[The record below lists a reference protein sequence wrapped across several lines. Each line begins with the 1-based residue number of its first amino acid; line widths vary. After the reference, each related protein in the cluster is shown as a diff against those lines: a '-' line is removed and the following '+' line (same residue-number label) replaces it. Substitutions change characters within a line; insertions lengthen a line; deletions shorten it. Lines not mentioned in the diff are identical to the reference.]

1 MPSASEAL
9 LDIPER
15 PSASAALDESP
26 AVKSASE
33 ALDFAPEPS
42 LSAPAYSASKDQ
54 SEQDAE
60 RADVDQRLDELEPKT
75 PEYLAAKEK
84 YAGYNLEGRPMLSSD
99 NRPAITD
106 PKELKKL
113 RDFQVLRLQLS
124 AKAGSPEAR
133 AYKGIADST
142 TRAAFDQADDIF
154 RDYPFS
160 EASNQAPAPETGFW
174 SNLAGST
181 AKMTGNAAASL
192 FDMVGDNPE
201 EKFPAGNG
209 PEVEDSLP
217 AYLREIAN
225 DKAMPFYGGN
235 ERSTNTMA
243 QLGRG
248 AGMVLSTVPT
258 MALGGAGLPAAVLQL
273 SGGAYEEAKSGREQE
288 LRDAGM
294 TDPDEIRTQS
304 DAAGQLAGA
313 KSLPGLALY
322 MIGGKVAAKFAGRLM
337 GEEASVTAKTLAGT
351 GAATVSNVGTGAVL
365 RAVEAEKG
373 HRLEAA
379 TPSIENLTAD
389 TLFGV
394 LHGHGVYSEASAKA
408 KMASKNEL
416 MRRGFSSEEIWNAP
430 AEMGQQA
437 AEPPAQAILSPDSR
451 AYFDDQGNLV
461 LMSPEGE
468 QRAADQKAADLLAAR
483 IEPALPAAA
492 AALREN
498 PAAVSPTPAPPPE
511 APESV
516 KPATAP
522 ESGSAPVQIQPTAAS
537 SPSLS
542 DQIKAAH
549 EKAKPIADFVQPPPT
564 IDFKDTATGRSYTVQ
579 NTREGIAALAS
590 KQGVELPKPLLY
602 TPAVQQPDGT
612 VFTGKDHPSAYRAA
626 ADSGDAS
633 KGKRGYVDEA
643 GNFKPLTLIEL
654 ARLVEE
660 QKVALPGVQ
669 PGKKYRSAAVRTPD
683 GTVHEGSWHGAALD
697 KVSEKLKPFTELGYV
712 TTDGEFIPNNTE
724 NTENLAGTDRMDES
738 YRSSLEAGEKRPFSG
753 ELEGKTGQSEEVLNR
768 IQAAA
773 AEALSDP
780 VTEHVA
786 QKVENDL
793 LTDSDNTL
801 PPEEPPAVPPTVPP
815 APDEPTPTGDRGATS
830 IQNAYTDERR
840 VQLGLPPA
848 FAPLR
853 RTFGRVWDDAMAIL
867 DKDRDAGRLLS
878 QRLAEKPE
886 PITDTQDALLLHY
899 LTDLENRHDAKVDEL
914 NSALQSGDTDLSDS
928 LKIDERKLR
937 DELEAAY
944 DVDKAVG
951 TANARGLNAR
961 KMRAKRDFTLA
972 RMLANAKAAKGAP
985 LTDMENDMVAIA
997 HAKIQELQQRLD
1009 AEIAKQEE
1017 KQSDTA
1023 LDSTVA
1029 DLVSQVEAESQQG
1042 SALGEGDAAAAAGP
1056 EEAPGEVTTET
1067 AAILIDHPSRP
1078 VRASEIAS
1086 RPELMQFKSGAD
1098 EAGVTKEDRLTGKF
1112 DTLKAGLIQLWEPID
1127 PSVYGLEPGQ
1137 KYIVSN
1143 GHHRVEFGNRSG
1155 VEAYNAQ
1162 ILREAD
1168 GISAEQART
1177 ICAELNVAD
1186 GKGTIYDQAKFLRN
1200 YAATH
1205 GQDDALEAGRR
1216 IGARGRKAA
1225 SIAFSATDRLYD
1237 AFVNQKIDP
1246 DAAAA
1251 IAAAVPGNEAAQ
1263 IAGMRAAIAGK
1274 SVEFAA
1280 NRAKAELGRDTNSAR
1295 SGPVEFDLFGNEVFA
1310 EIDAQAERATAEQKR
1325 LSEEIRAVRGAANKP
1340 ELAAKHG
1347 VDVKD
1352 PEGVKRRIEELEAE
1366 RERWENWPNHP
1377 DLVAITKR
1385 PSGAGDAEGKT
1396 TPPAS
1401 ADEPDKAE
1409 KKGRIKKA
1417 LEALSSAAEAA
1428 RARLKQRAESQ
1439 ASGESLF
1446 SGPLD
1451 PRDLDDYAI
1460 IGADLV
1466 AKGFRTLGRFTAKLV
1481 TDFGEWIR
1489 DHAPTIFARSKETHA
1504 KATSNRDLGA
1514 EREKVVQSMK
1524 TRAGEGDTLNDL
1536 RGYVRKLALNTVRGG
1551 ITEREALVT
1560 SVHRDLEQIQPGI
1573 TRRETMDLISGYGDF
1588 KALDKEPAKV
1598 RLREINGELQ
1608 QIGKVL
1614 DMKGGDAPAATGVEQ
1629 RPTSDA
1635 ERHFIKAVNELKK
1648 KGGYRITDA
1657 ATQLKSAVDAI
1668 KTRLR
1673 NQIKDL
1679 EEELAGRKV
1688 EKTKR
1693 ATNMSAEDRAEVEQ
1707 LTSARDA
1714 LKERLAELEGPAVVT
1729 DEQRIKAAMAATAR
1743 SIAEV
1748 QSRIKAKDFS
1758 KSDRTKF
1765 TSPELDALRQE
1776 YHELEALDSQIIA
1789 EKQAAKTSG
1798 IEDQIKKLD
1807 AKLQAGDLTVAKRKA
1822 GLLTPAQEAL
1832 MAERD
1837 AMIKLVND
1845 LRREAAAKPKAQA
1858 QLEKVLEQVQEL
1870 EKRLAAGD
1878 IDPKAKG
1885 AVTPLSPEAADAMM
1899 LRDALRRQVLEE
1911 RQKAKPVRSKEA
1923 IALQGWKTRALRQ
1936 QADLLANIAKM
1947 DNGTYTEPKK
1957 KEPIKLDAEGQKI
1970 DFDLDQAKKAHNERL
1985 VEWRM
1990 EQRSGVKNIFGA
2002 GIEALNLARA
2012 IMTSYD
2018 LSGVLRQGGMVSLAH
2033 PIRTARAIPDM
2044 IRAAWSEQG
2053 RHRLEQEILTRPNAH
2068 LYRQSKLALT
2078 EESSSLNRLEEAYM
2092 SRWLKKLKITK
2103 DLGGLQHVLNL
2114 PLGAVRA
2121 SERAYSYIL
2130 NRIRADTFD
2139 ALYKSIGKSG
2149 HGVTIDEA
2157 KAISNY
2163 INIATGRPS
2172 LGATIDKAA
2181 PALNAVFFAPKYVAS
2196 RFMALA
2202 DMASFGSVSGG
2213 SLRVRGA
2220 VAKEYAR
2227 YLVAVGVV
2235 AGLYQFM
2242 TGRKVE
2248 TDARSSNFGKLEFG
2262 NTHVDYLSGISQA
2275 ATLLGRE
2282 ASTAATLLPNDPLGQ
2297 RGRNIKLGSGKFE
2310 SLHHGADEASKAEK
2324 IKYGGSD
2331 SSDVLFRFLRTKLS
2345 PIIGGVLDA
2354 TSGQN
2359 VVGQP
2364 ATPGDT
2370 AARMVI
2376 PLSYGDVVAAMKDEG
2391 VAGGTALAL
2400 AAVLGAGVQN
2410 YEAKKPKKKPKP

>member
-1 MPSASEAL
+1 MTLTDDDFKATEVTPPAGKLTDDDFKPDEVRAAVPLSDADFPSDAVTGPEVSGRLMPGPDAVTGPVSNGRIMGKPLLENSGGSLLGGGAAVAQEDAQQLAEMGADYTASRAPGMLSGKDARVIDSA
-9 LDIPER
+9 IGGI
-15 PSASAALDESP
+15 
-26 AVKSASE
+26 V
-33 ALDFAPEPS
+33 PEPA
-42 LSAPAYSASKDQ
+42 APD
-54 SEQDAE
+54 
-60 RADVDQRLDELEPKT
+60 
-75 PEYLAAKEK
+75 
-84 YAGYNLEGRPMLSSD
+84 
-99 NRPAITD
+99 
-106 PKELKKL
+106 
-113 RDFQVLRLQLS
+113 
-124 AKAGSPEAR
+124 
-133 AYKGIADST
+133 
-142 TRAAFDQADDIF
+142 
-154 RDYPFS
+154 
-160 EASNQAPAPETGFW
+160 TGFW
-174 SNLAGST
+174 ANILGDTAKITGNTLAG
-181 AKMTGNAAASL
+181 L

-217 AYLREIAN
+217 AYLRELA
-225 DKAMPFYGGN
+225 DEKAMPFYGGN
-235 ERSTNTMA
+235 ERSTNPLA
-243 QLGRG
+243 QIGRG
-248 AGMVLSTVPT
+248 GAMVLSTFPT
-258 MALGGAGLPAAVLQL
+258 MVMGGAGLPAAIFQL
-273 SGGAYEEAKSGREQE
+273 SGSAYEEATHAREQE
-288 LRDAGM
+288 LRDSGNA
-294 TDPDEIRTQS
+294 DPSEIYEQS
-304 DAAGQLAGA
+304 HAAGRVALA
-313 KSLPGLALY
+313 KSLPQSLLY
-322 MIGGKVAAKFAGRLM
+322 TLGGKYFGAFGAKFAGLK
-337 GEEASVTAKTLAGT
+337 ASVLKKTIAGF
-351 GAATVSNVGTGAVL
+351 AAAETSNVGAGAVIRSL
-365 RAVEAEKG
+365 EAEPG
-373 HRLEAA
+373 HRIEAA
-379 TPSIENLTAD
+379 LPSIENLTAD
-389 TLFGV
+389 TLFAV
-394 LHGHGVYSEASAKA
+394 VHGHGTYKEASAQA
-408 KMASKNEL
+408 RMAARNEL
-416 MRRGFSSEEIWNAP
+416 MRRGASSEEIWNAP
-430 AEMGQQA
+430 PNMGQDA
-437 AEPPAQAILSPDSR
+437 PAQVVTPKVEEAIEP
-451 AYFDDQGNLV
+451 AGKA
-461 LMSPEGE
+461 
-468 QRAADQKAADLLAAR
+468 AADTLAEL

-492 AALREN
+492 AALRAN
-498 PAAVSPTPAPPPE
+498 PVALSGVPVPPPE
-511 APESV
+511 GGEGAKAAVAPQGAAPSPHSEVPGVTEIPIDPNQVYVPQGATSYRVKFGDATGRVVEYPDRIVLDDLVSRTPNTGEGTAVLDAIKAKGKPIELAVADRPGYTPAAELKAYYAKRGFVPIEGEPGRMRWEPPKADEDSV
-516 KPATAP
+516 SFASEIKQIAAAQPKENRFA
-522 ESGSAPVQIQPTAAS
+522 GSDKVWLDSVFEEAKKRGLVSDRADFQRKMLEANTRGEIELSRNDLTSAAEPGRPQASQIGD
-537 SPSLS
+537 SLS
-542 DQIKAAH
+542 DFHFIKQPFEPAPTGEKSPLEEARIRHNKEFGTNLSYEEYKAH
-549 EKAKPIADFVQPPPT
+549 
-564 IDFKDTATGRSYTVQ
+564 
-579 NTREGIAALAS
+579 
-590 KQGVELPKPLLY
+590 
-602 TPAVQQPDGT
+602 
-612 VFTGKDHPSAYRAA
+612 
-626 ADSGDAS
+626 
-633 KGKRGYVDEA
+633 
-643 GNFKPLTLIEL
+643 
-654 ARLVEE
+654 
-660 QKVALPGVQ
+660 
-669 PGKKYRSAAVRTPD
+669 
-683 GTVHEGSWHGAALD
+683 
-697 KVSEKLKPFTELGYV
+697 LKE
-712 TTDGEFIPNNTE
+712 
-724 NTENLAGTDRMDES
+724 R
-738 YRSSLEAGEKRPFSG
+738 LEAQRKLR
-753 ELEGKTGQSEEVLNR
+753 
-768 IQAAA
+768 
-773 AEALSDP
+773 EATDP
-780 VTEHVA
+780 VTEAVA
-786 QKVENDL
+786 AKVESDL
-793 LTDSDNTL
+793 LTDADNTL
-801 PPEEPPAVPPTVPP
+801 PPEEPPPSPPPGPP
-815 APDEPTPTGDRGATS
+815 ASSEPTPTGDRGATS
-830 IQNAYTDERR
+830 IQNAYTDARR
-840 VQLGLPPA
+840 VELGLPPA

-867 DKDRDAGRLLS
+867 DKDRDAGRLHS

-914 NSALQSGDTDLSDS
+914 NAALESGDIDLSEG

-951 TANARGLNAR
+951 RVQGQGLNAR
-961 KMRAKRDFTLA
+961 KMRAQRDFTLA
-972 RMLANAKAAKGAP
+972 RMLANGKAAKGAP
-985 LTDMENDMVAIA
+985 LTEMEKDMVAIA

-1029 DLVSQVEAESQQG
+1029 DLVSQVESEAQQG
-1042 SALGEGDAAAAAGP
+1042 SVIGEGEATDTGGP
-1056 EEAPGEVTTET
+1056 EEPIGEVTPET

-1112 DTLKAGLIQLWEPID
+1112 DTLKAGLIQLWEPMD
-1127 PSVYGLEPGQ
+1127 PSVYGLEHGQ

-1177 ICAELNVAD
+1177 IGAELNIAD

-1205 GQDDALEAGRR
+1205 GADDALEAGRR

-1225 SIAFSATDRLYD
+1225 SIAFSATDRTYD
-1237 AFVNQKIDP
+1237 AFVNQKIEP

-1263 IAGMRAAIAGK
+1263 LAGMRVAIAGK
-1274 SVEFAA
+1274 GAEFAA
-1280 NRAKAELGRDTNSAR
+1280 NRAKAELSRDPNTAR
-1295 SGPVEFDLFGNEVFA
+1295 SGPVEFDLFGNEVFS
-1310 EIDAQAERATAEQKR
+1310 EIDAQAERATAEQRR
-1325 LSEEIRAVRGAANKP
+1325 LLEEIRAVRGAANKP

-1377 DLVAITKR
+1377 DLVAVTKTAGPAPQ
-1385 PSGAGDAEGKT
+1385 PSAAAAAASE
-1396 TPPAS
+1396 PA
-1401 ADEPDKAE
+1401 KAE

-1489 DHAPTIFARSKETHA
+1489 DHAAAIFARSRETHA
-1504 KATSNRDLGA
+1504 KAISNRDLGA

-1551 ITEREALVT
+1551 VTEREALVT
-1560 SVHRDLEQIQPGI
+1560 SVHHDLEQIQPGI

-1688 EKTKR
+1688 LKTKR
-1693 ATNMSAEDRAEVEQ
+1693 TTNMSAEDRAEVEQ
-1707 LTSARDA
+1707 LTAARDA
-1714 LKERLAELEGPAVVT
+1714 LKERLAELEGPAVMT

-1748 QSRIKAKDFS
+1748 QRRIKAKDFS

-1789 EKQAAKTSG
+1789 EKQAAKSAA

-1832 MAERD
+1832 ISERD

-1858 QLEKVLEQVQEL
+1858 QLEKVLDQVKEL
-1870 EKRLAAGD
+1870 ENRLRTGD

-1885 AVTPLSPEAADAMM
+1885 SVTPLSPEAADAMM

-1911 RQKAKPVRSKEA
+1911 RHKAKPVRSKEA

-1936 QADLLANIAKM
+1936 QADLKANIAKM

-1957 KEPIKLDAEGQKI
+1957 KEPIKLDAEGQII

-1990 EQRSGVKNIFGA
+1990 EQRGRGERIFGA
-2002 GIEALNLARA
+2002 GIETLNLARA

-2033 PIRTARAIPDM
+2033 PIRTARAMPDM
-2044 IRAAWSEQG
+2044 IRAAWSEER
-2053 RHRLEQEILTRPNAH
+2053 RHRLDQEILTRPNAS
-2068 LYRQSKLALT
+2068 LYRQTKLALT
-2078 EESSSLNRLEEAYM
+2078 EESSSMNRLEEAYM
-2092 SRWLKKLKITK
+2092 SRWLKKLQFK
-2103 DLGGLQHVLNL
+2103 DEADPAMQAWADIGNL
-2114 PLGAVRA
+2114 PMGLVRA

-2130 NRIRADTFD
+2130 NRLRADSFD

-2149 HGVTIDEA
+2149 HGLTLDEA

-2172 LGATIDKAA
+2172 LGAKLDKAA
-2181 PALNAVFFAPKYVAS
+2181 PAFNTIFFAPKYVAS
-2196 RFMALA
+2196 RFMAIA
-2202 DMASFGSVSGG
+2202 DMASFGSVSGRNG
-2213 SLRVRGA
+2213 GGTLRVRGA

-2248 TDARSSNFGKLEFG
+2248 TDPRSSNFGKLEFG
-2262 NTHVDYLSGISQA
+2262 NTHVDYISGLSQA
-2275 ATLLGRE
+2275 AVLLGRE
-2282 ASTAATLLPNDPLGQ
+2282 GSTAASILPKDPLGQ
-2297 RGRNIKLGSGKFE
+2297 RGRNIKMGSGDFA
-2310 SLHHGADEASKAEK
+2310 SLHHGGDEASKAEK

-2331 SSDVLFRFLRTKLS
+2331 SNDILFRFLRTKLS
-2345 PIIGGVLDA
+2345 PFLGYILDV
-2354 TSGQN
+2354 TSGQD

-2364 ATPGDT
+2364 VKPGD
-2370 AARMVI
+2370 AAAHLVV
-2376 PLSYGDVVAAMKDEG
+2376 PLSYGDIVAAQKDQG
-2391 VAGGTALAL
+2391 VAGGAAL
-2400 AAVLGAGVQN
+2400 AAAAILGAGVQN